1 MEHVS
6 LFSPAAEAAAE
17 GADGAGWSSTAA
29 AALAACLLVG
39 RRPPSSIRTEVA
51 ARPARSAYVWERY
64 DLPMVTPFEGYE
76 DGDVLVHVQ
85 VC

>member
-6 LFSPAAEAAAE
+6 LFSPAAE

-51 ARPARSAYVWERY
+51 ARPLPRSAYVWERY

>member
-6 LFSPAAEAAAE
+6 LFSPAAAE
-17 GADGAGWSSTAA
+17 GADGAGWSSTT

-51 ARPARSAYVWERY
+51 ARPLPLPRSAYVWERY